1 MVDGQQGFLVLA
13 GNVVGRGRMRMAG
26 VVPGL
31 GQQLGEATLSEDG
44 LELTAT
50 AQNRSVS
57 VRKDACGNNAP
68 QVTLVAPFGPSFP
81 FGKAVTLSGRIVDED
96 TSFPVGRIVF
106 TSDRQGLIPG
116 TRLAGGRTLS
126 TTALRAGNHR
136 MTVTVTDSGGL
147 TAQSSLD
154 ITIVNRPPHALK
166 IIQPAE
172 NASLASGAPTLLRG
186 TAFDPDSWLL
196 PGSALSWTAQLSPGG
211 AFVTLGTGNELT
223 TVFPAPADPV
233 IIRMTATDNGGQ
245 QAHLERRV
253 RVVPGTGN
261 APPNVAIRQ
270 PDPMLQPGP
279 WVGGAH
285 VDFPAH
291 FVADAWDVEDPL
303 DQLQLRWEFVALQ
316 DTGGAP
322 DPAPAAPN
330 PAPVTG
336 TLAPDVLFPVA
347 SKFYRVT
354 FTATDSGGLSNS
366 ESFEVYVSAGVI
378 L

>member
-1 MVDGQQGFLVLA
+1 
-13 GNVVGRGRMRMAG
+13 MRVAG
-26 VVPGL
+26 VVPGV

-50 AQNRSVS
+50 ALNRTVS
-57 VRKDACGNNAP
+57 VRKDACGNAAP
-68 QVTLVAPFGPSFP
+68 QVSLVAPFGPSFP
-81 FGKAVTLSGRIVDED
+81 FGKAVTLSGRITDED
-96 TSFPVGRIVF
+96 ASFPVERIVF

-126 TTALRAGNHR
+126 TTALRTGNHR
-136 MTVTVTDSGGL
+136 VTVTVTDSGGL
-147 TAQSSLD
+147 TGQSSVD

-172 NASLASGAPTLLRG
+172 DASLASGAPILLRG

-196 PGSALSWTAQLSPGG
+196 PGSALAWTAQLSPGG
-211 AFVTLGTGNELT
+211 AFVALGAGNELT

-233 IIRMTATDNGGQ
+233 ILRLTATDSGGQ
-245 QAHLERRV
+245 QSHLDRQV
-253 RVVPGTGN
+253 KVVPGTGN

-270 PDPMLQPGP
+270 PDPLLQPGP
-279 WVGGAH
+279 WIGSAH

-322 DPAPAAPN
+322 DPAPTAPN

-336 TLAPDVLFPVA
+336 TLAPDVHFPVA